1 MGILF
6 SSSYT
11 RIQYTTF
18 HSKNH
23 TKMTDSPRHQLPI
36 DPDER
41 PIEGQLLQIRNALEL
56 LKQDKSC
63 YVKSCDI
70 IKLYKA
76 TIEQVR
82 ALNELRARKDKKD
95 EQNRVDTLCD
105 DCFQLISLGFMAIG
119 KNNDAPAI
127 YSTVSSIKRLLDH
140 LQEAAFYSSKD
151 LEAMKRELEKHHA
164 TLQRCQAEYDPELIE
179 LIERRIAVCEEE
191 LEHMQKVIHHLTPEL
206 AEDWEKLV
214 SILRRLSNLNTR
226 SRYSEKEH
234 AGLKKEIAELEKACP
249 CLKKESPESIT
260 TRYNE
265 IISHQQDALNQ
276 PPEQL
281 VMDLHERCVLW
292 SSIIENKPLYV
303 DPEFRELYKKLKGIR
318 DSLESRSL
326 LQAWSLRE
334 TDLYDFQR
342 QLDRIDESR
351 TLDGNFVD
359 ASGKKACLQTQ
370 RTLLYFLRKSYALIY
385 MMLTHSEPV
394 SEALLPIYNQ
404 LKTLKKCLQ
413 EVKKAGGVSSPR
425 ELYPYSMKL
434 NSIDNMQVDGK
445 FMVNGDIP
453 DGQAAVISLLHDCY
467 ELAHQLKEQAEENEA
482 AEEES
487 GVAVPTH
494 AAVPSA
500 A

>member
-1 MGILF
+1 MRIRRPCLF
-6 SSSYT
+6 DFESSLLLLLTPPCNTSHDLSRPQVASTQQKERLLIPDLYT
-11 RIQYTTF
+11 
-18 HSKNH
+18 
-23 TKMTDSPRHQLPI
+23 
-36 DPDER
+36 
-41 PIEGQLLQIRNALEL
+41 
-56 LKQDKSC
+56 
-63 YVKSCDI
+63 
-70 IKLYKA
+70 
-76 TIEQVR
+76 
-82 ALNELRARKDKKD
+82 
-95 EQNRVDTLCD
+95 VDTLCD

-425 ELYPYSMKL
+425 ELYPYSMKVCHPPFFNHNQHTDMSTAQL
-434 NSIDNMQVDGK
+434 HRQHASRRQIH
-445 FMVNGDIP
+445 
-453 DGQAAVISLLHDCY
+453 GQRRHSRRTSCRHLAPARLLRVGSP
-467 ELAHQLKEQAEENEA
+467 AQGA
-482 AEEES
+482 S
-487 GVAVPTH
+487 
-494 AAVPSA
+494 
-500 A
+500 